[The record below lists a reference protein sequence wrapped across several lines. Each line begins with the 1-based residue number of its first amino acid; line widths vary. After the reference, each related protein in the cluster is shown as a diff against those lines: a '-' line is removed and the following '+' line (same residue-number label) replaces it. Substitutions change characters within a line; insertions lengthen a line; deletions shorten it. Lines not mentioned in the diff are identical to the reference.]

1 MPFGFIITKSNKFGF
16 ITLKGN
22 AKGMRNSSSNVH
34 HRLREIITERRDA
47 MSKSLTPLNVDL
59 LHMLLSVKDEDDTIT
74 DDTIKSTIY
83 VSYSSNRNHVW
94 VIRFHNLASMNYFY
108 TCLRND
114 HLSTSIDKRV

>member
-22 AKGMRNSSSNVH
+22 AKCMRNSSSNVH

-74 DDTIKSTIY
+74 DDNIISTIY
-83 VSYSSNRNHVW
+83 VSYSES
-94 VIRFHNLASMNYFY
+94 
-108 TCLRND
+108 
-114 HLSTSIDKRV
+114 

>member
-74 DDTIKSTIY
+74 DDNIISTIY
-83 VSYSSNRNHVW
+83 VSYSES
-94 VIRFHNLASMNYFY
+94 
-108 TCLRND
+108 
-114 HLSTSIDKRV
+114 